1 MRRNLTSISIIQW
14 AACSFAVAAL
24 VLLAAQSRA
33 AKSPKKIVGPTM
45 ASRSEAEETRAQQRP
60 SRVDSTIR
68 IYSGKRV
75 RPSQFRGDVRRLR
88 QRITAAERRQFHPPL
103 ELKFE
108 PRRDKKPLPTAQ
120 VVVPTE
126 LPPLGPRALMPTPA
140 ISFNG
145 MDFNTNGAGHPPDT
159 VGDVGP
165 NHFVQAVNTSVGIYN
180 KTTGAAI
187 STFTFNSLWSGAGTG
202 TSCDTLH
209 GGDPTVIYDPLHDR
223 FIVADFSWSNL
234 QNGPYYECIAVS
246 KTGNPVTGGWW
257 LYGFRADDATH
268 PWFPDYPKMGIWP
281 DGLYMSANMFDC
293 LNASCSS
300 STFMGVRAFALNI
313 TDLESGA
320 ALRSV
325 IADVGGGNTHFTL
338 LPSNFRG
345 TAPPAGIPNY
355 FVGESG
361 TLFAWEVYKFH
372 VDYVTPALSTF
383 TGPTNVSQTPYSV
396 AADPVVEPT
405 PGNNTDTLA
414 DRAMMQNQ
422 YRNISAGES
431 LWVNHTTGTAAASTP
446 TGVQWAQISVTGGTI
461 TTTPVQQQI
470 YNNAADGLNRFM
482 GALAVDKQG
491 NMALGYTA
499 SSASVAPDI
508 RYAGRLSTDL
518 LNTLPQTEVTM
529 LPSVT
534 RSVQTGNCG
543 GVVCTRW
550 GDYSAM
556 TVDPVDD
563 CTFWYT
569 NMYFPVQGTNWV
581 TRIGSFKFPGC
592 VGLISSLRIDG
603 VSPPAGRTSGGQQ
616 IRLTGAFANLSTVT
630 MGGLSASWFYTN
642 GAGDTSAI
650 TVTTP
655 PHAVGAVQIDLTPT
669 SGSVYSKPN
678 AFAYLPTVF
687 TDDTIMVGQ
696 TTVKTQH
703 IIELRQAVD
712 AMRAV
717 AGLSGAPWTDPSL
730 AAGNT
735 IRAIHILDLR
745 TFLDDAATRLGY
757 STSPY
762 TDPGLTSGFV
772 IKRIHIEELRQ
783 RIRTIAG

>member
-1 MRRNLTSISIIQW
+1 MKRNRKSVSIIHW
-14 AACSFAVAAL
+14 VACFCVVTAL
-24 VLLAAQSRA
+24 GLLATQRTARSAQSPKRKITAEPTGA
-33 AKSPKKIVGPTM
+33 AAAIPE
-45 ASRSEAEETRAQQRP
+45 EAARQQRSP
-60 SRVDSTIR
+60 RVQISK
-68 IYSGKRV
+68 GKRV
-75 RPSQFRGDVRRLR
+75 VPSEFRGDVRRLPR
-88 QRITAAERRQFHPPL
+88 HITPAQRRFFHPPL
-103 ELKFE
+103 ELEFK
-108 PRRDKKPLPTAQ
+108 PPQKKKPLPSAQ
-120 VVVPTE
+120 PLIPTD
-126 LPPLGPRALMPTPA
+126 LPPLGPLAPMPTPA
-140 ISFNG
+140 TSFNG
-145 MDFNTNGAGHPPDT
+145 MNFNANGAGHPPDT

-165 NHFVQAVNTSVGIYN
+165 NHFVQAVNTSIGIYD

-187 STFTFNSLWSGAGTG
+187 STFTFSSLWSGAGTG
-202 TSCDTLH
+202 TGCDTIH
-209 GGDPTVIYDPLHDR
+209 GGDPTVIYDPQNDR

-234 QNGPYYECIAVS
+234 QNGPYYECMAVS
-246 KTGNPVTGGWW
+246 KTSNPVTGGWW
-257 LYGFRADDATH
+257 LYAFRADDAAH
-268 PWFPDYPKMGIWP
+268 AWFPDYPKMGIWP

-300 STFMGVRAFALNI
+300 SSYQEVRAFALNI
-313 TDLESGA
+313 SDLESGA
-320 ALRSV
+320 VLRSV
-325 IADVGGGNTHFTL
+325 IADVGGGSSHFSL
-338 LPSNFRG
+338 LPGNYRG
-345 TAPPAGIPNY
+345 TPPPVGTPNY
-355 FVGESG
+355 FVAESE
-361 TLFAWEVYKFH
+361 TLFAWEVFKFH
-372 VDYVTPALSTF
+372 ADYVTPANSTF
-383 TGPTNVSQTPYSV
+383 TGPTNVSQAIYVS
-396 AADPVVEPT
+396 AADPVPEPA

-422 YRNISAGES
+422 YRNISGAES
-431 LWVNHTTGTAAASTP
+431 LWVNHTTGTAAASAP
-446 TGVQWAQISVTGGTI
+446 TGVQWAQINVTGGTI
-461 TTTPVQQQI
+461 NTTPVQQQI
-470 YNNAADGLNRFM
+470 YNNGADGLNRFM
-482 GALAVDKQG
+482 GALAVDRQG

-499 SSASVAPDI
+499 SSTAVAPDI
-508 RYAGRLSTDL
+508 RYVGRLSTDP

-529 LPSVT
+529 LPSVA
-534 RSVQTGNCG
+534 RSVQTGSCG
-543 GVVCTRW
+543 GTCTRW

-569 NMYFPVQGTNWV
+569 NMYFPVAGSNWV

-592 VGLISSLRIDG
+592 SSG
-603 VSPPAGRTSGGQQ
+603 VASLTINTVTPAAGRASGAQQ
-616 IRLTGAFANLSTVT
+616 IHLTGVLAGLSTVT
-630 MGGLSASWFYTN
+630 MGGASASWFYTN

-655 PHAVGAVQIDLTPT
+655 PHAVGAVQIDLTST
-669 SGSVYSKPN
+669 AGSMYSKAN

-687 TDDTIMVGQ
+687 TDDTMVAQQ
-696 TTVKTQH
+696 TTVKAQH

-717 AGLSGAPWTDPSL
+717 AGLSAAPWTDPAL

-735 IRAIHILDLR
+735 IKAIHILDLR